1 MVFGACI
8 WVREIWSSGVSL
20 KRYCK
25 IQFSRVDFRSMGPP
39 SQKLSPNLICLIPHC
54 NYKRRWGGV
63 SSKRSIHIWEN
74 AFSDNSFYWPMDLE
88 SILSILHFKK
98 KCFRETVLCT
108 LYILDRVQISKTC
121 RFLQYFGENSPLQ
134 GGKRDF
140 ALIHSNPRYA
150 CLSTPCPHCSHTRSK
165 GGALDFVGIA

>member
-1 MVFGACI
+1 M
-8 WVREIWSSGVSL
+8 SSGGHV
-20 KRYCK
+20 
-25 IQFSRVDFRSMGPP
+25 GPFWTIGIHFGH
-39 SQKLSPNLICLIPHC
+39 LAFPN
-54 NYKRRWGGV
+54 
-63 SSKRSIHIWEN
+63 
-74 AFSDNSFYWPMDLE
+74 
-88 SILSILHFKK
+88 K

-150 CLSTPCPHCSHTRSK
+150 CLSTPRPHCSHTRSK
-165 GGALDFVGIA
+165 GGYWTLQALLKSIDKFNAAFLKIYCNFFICSILICAEMRKVHTVLKSKVGDFIFRILRKTIRRFNLC